1 MAASGNRIKK
11 LYTYHKTDFKAFGNS
26 NIVVTHYRLRVCD
39 VVIEPLC
46 VMTLHQTHVIVSWAT
61 ANTISCQ

>member
-46 VMTLHQTHVIVSWAT
+46 VMTLHQMHVIVS
-61 ANTISCQ
+61 